1 MFRIVPQTPIYR
13 RGARKRANPA
23 RSAGQRQP
31 RARDR
36 DHLARIAEL
45 ACAVPGCGRH
55 PVHVAH
61 LRYASAADG
70 APLVGKAMKPDDWR
84 VLPLCPAHH
93 TEGPD
98 AQHRMNE
105 ALFWAK
111 HGINPYALA
120 RALFNLSGPLE
131 EMLFLVERAPLIFP
145 AREEI

>member
-13 RGARKRANPA
+13 RRPGKRATAA
-23 RSAGQRQP
+23 RLARQRQP
-31 RARDR
+31 RQRDR

-45 ACAVPGCGRH
+45 PCAVPGCGRH

-61 LRYASAADG
+61 LRYASAPDD
-70 APLVGKAMKPDDWR
+70 APLVGKGMKPDDWR

-105 ALFWAK
+105 ALFWAA

-120 RALFNLSGPLE
+120 RALFNLGGTVE
-131 EMLFLVERAPLIFP
+131 ELRFLVDRAPLIFP
-145 AREEI
+145 VRQDS